1 MLGRAPLW
9 QHLGFA
15 PVRELAGYGA
25 DEDGGGGGGGGGD
38 GDSGGGGGGGDDGTG
53 GATAPFALPP
63 LPSASDNDTS
73 AVVMTAVLRG

>member
-1 MLGRAPLW
+1 MLVAVLGRAPLW

-15 PVRELAGYGA
+15 PVRELPGYGA
-25 DEDGGGGGGGGGD
+25 DED
-38 GDSGGGGGGGDDGTG
+38 GGGGGGGDDGTG
-53 GATAPFALPP
+53 GATAPFALQP